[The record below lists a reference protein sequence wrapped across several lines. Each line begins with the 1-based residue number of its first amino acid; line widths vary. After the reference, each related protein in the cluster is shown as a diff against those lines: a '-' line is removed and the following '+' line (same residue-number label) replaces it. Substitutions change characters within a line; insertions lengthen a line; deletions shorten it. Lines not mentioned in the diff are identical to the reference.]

1 MKGRSPSHFLAGT
14 PGAKDSGPEAARV
27 WGLAHILA
35 LGSRKRVVGPY
46 PGRLALVERRG
57 VSLAA
62 PDVPLTLFYLS
73 LSGDLD
79 SEPGTAAALRA
90 DRSIFQGRGGALA
103 SPPLSL
109 PFMSSE
115 IHRPHPLPPP
125 QAGFSSAALS

>member
-1 MKGRSPSHFLAGT
+1 MKGRSLSHFLAGT

-62 PDVPLTLFYLS
+62 PDVPLTLFFIFPYRVTLILS
-73 LSGDLD
+73 LEQLQPCEQTGAFFR
-79 SEPGTAAALRA
+79 EGV
-90 DRSIFQGRGGALA
+90 GRL
-103 SPPLSL
+103 PLLHFLYPS
-109 PFMSSE
+109 
-115 IHRPHPLPPP
+115 
-125 QAGFSSAALS
+125 